1 MPRFFAGPH
10 TVGGALCQ
18 SVGRTVKMKTEKQRG
33 REKMGSDSGWRGQC
47 VGRGHGESR
56 VESWVLLARGV
67 NVELTLEDVVDDW
80 LGQVIHDM
88 AVPMLQGQPA

>member
-1 MPRFFAGPH
+1 
-10 TVGGALCQ
+10 
-18 SVGRTVKMKTEKQRG
+18 MKTEKQRG

-47 VGRGHGESR
+47 VGRGQGESR

-67 NVELTLEDVVDDW
+67 DVELTLEDVVDDW